1 MNALF
6 DPRVGIFD
14 TGRRDYPEYPP
25 FHPPE
30 NYPEYPFTSG
40 PIDETNYIYDAI
52 RRLFHLLEMDR
63 EHFGSPSWNPLGK
76 IIRPSD
82 NVVLKPNLVVS
93 EHPDGLLGIQ
103 ASVVHGSIIRPFIDY
118 AWIANQGRGRIT
130 IADSPIKEVDF
141 ARIIDLTGI
150 GSTVEYLNKKHGLGI
165 VVVGFSRSAGHAR
178 FRSSHDRQ
186 PAIARRPRRLPNN
199 RSRQEKYV
207 NRDCRPRESV
217 PKYCCLLRKRNR

>member
-1 MNALF
+1 MLSLILGL
-6 DPRVGIFD
+6 V
-14 TGRRDYPEYPP
+14 YL
-25 FHPPE
+25 
-30 NYPEYPFTSG
+30 
-40 PIDETNYIYDAI
+40 I
-52 RRLFHLLEMDR
+52 RA
-63 EHFGSPSWNPLGK
+63 GA
-76 IIRPSD
+76 IIRSTRRFILQRIILNTLSPVARLMKPTIYTMRLGDCFTYWRWIGSILDRPVGTRSEKSSGLSD

-165 VVVGFSRSAGHAR
+165 VAR
-178 FRSSHDRQ
+178 WIF
-186 PAIARRPRRLPNN
+186 AIC
-199 RSRQEKYV
+199 RSRAI
-207 NRDCRPRESV
+207 RIES
-217 PKYCCLLRKRNR
+217 